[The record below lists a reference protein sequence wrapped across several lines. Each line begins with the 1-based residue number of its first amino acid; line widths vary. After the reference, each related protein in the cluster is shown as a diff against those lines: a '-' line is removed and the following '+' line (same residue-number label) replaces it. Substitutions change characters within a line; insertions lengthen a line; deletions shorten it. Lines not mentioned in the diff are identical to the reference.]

1 MINFARK
8 VLEAPLGITHLF
20 WVGQAG
26 FIIKSAEKHVINI
39 VDDEIAQYFDS
50 NWVSNI
56 KTQRD
61 TVLVKMEKVKMPD
74 GAELEDYISTFKCEK
89 EFNYNKI
96 DYRVII
102 TVSKGHNL
110 DYKILIKEGGDFREV
125 NENEKKIFYR
135 YKVVYPDGEKYHEDL
150 KSLFYSQNW
159 MLLKLKPRNN
169 NDKFYAF
176 INNMEHIEVRGSDW
190 MPLGHSSNF
199 SDVYIIYSNIDYL
212 QYIASSR
219 ASVGHKS
226 IDLKGLNFENE
237 DNVNISG
244 WFCNCKN
251 MITFK
256 NIPKFK
262 KRINISQMLEGCKS
276 LENVDLGEN
285 KIVNAD
291 KCFSGCENLE
301 NVNLENINLE
311 ENANLNGM
319 FLNCKS
325 IKNIQGIETLVKK
338 DDKADVN
345 NMFEGAIV
353 NGNLDLSQWGDKIRS
368 KRMLKNSKIKK
379 LKLFNLNKIFEYNI
393 EFLKKEIENRKKL
406 INNYKKDIED
416 LGKKLD
422 ELDNKEPKTDE
433 DDYNIGNYE
442 YDIETAK
449 NNIVDYENEIKK
461 LENEINRD
469 GDRLYILEGS
479 IIDELYISE
488 EFMPNKEDLDRV
500 LGNNCTVKILYVI
513 DKDGNQKR
521 YDGFDNYKNGIE
533 YKDPEPINSEDQH
546 QDEKIEQIENNDEL
560 EKINKNQYCFQCLK
574 CCCCCCPNN
583 NDLLGKKTNRE

>member
-1 MINFARK
+1 MR
-8 VLEAPLGITHLF
+8 V
-20 WVGQAG
+20 
-26 FIIKSAEKHVINI
+26 IKILKIFFFLKTFTTNADYINI
-39 VDDEIAQYFDS
+39 IDESIKDYFDNTWAS
-50 NWVSNI
+50 ALSSVDI
-56 KTQRD
+56 I
-61 TVLVKMEKVKMPD
+61 LVKMEKVKMPD

-325 IKNIQGIETLVKK
+325 IKNIQGIETLVKE
-338 DDKADVN
+338 DDKAEVER
-345 NMFEGAIV
+345 MFEGAIV
-353 NGNLDLSQWGDKIRS
+353 DGDLDFSQWGDKILCES
-368 KRMLKNSKIKK
+368 MFNNSKVKT
-379 LKLFNLNKIFEYNI
+379 LKLFNLKEVLEYYREHCNEVI
-393 EFLKKEIENRKKL
+393 KDKEKEINDYKKEIEEFRKKL
-406 INNYKKDIED
+406 NELEKKEPKTEEDNENIKNTKEQIETNKKKIKLKEEAIKDYKKDID
-416 LGKKLD
+416 DPHLD
-422 ELDNKEPKTDE
+422 
-433 DDYNIGNYE
+433 I
-442 YDIETAK
+442 
-449 NNIVDYENEIKK
+449 
-461 LENEINRD
+461 LENAEV
-469 GDRLYILEGS
+469 
-479 IIDELYISE
+479 DELYISE
-488 EFMPNKEDLDRV
+488 EFMPKKKDLDGV
-500 LGNNCTVKILYVI
+500 VGDNCTVKILYVV

-521 YDGFDNYKNGIE
+521 YEGFDDYKNNIKE
-533 YKDPEPINSEDQH
+533 QESHDDDNKTNEDQ
-546 QDEKIEQIENNDEL
+546 QIQQNIENVEL
-560 EKINKNQYCFQCLK
+560 PKSNHCFSFCAQCCIK
-574 CCCCCCPNN
+574 CCCCCHNN
-583 NDLLGKKTNRE
+583 NNLLGKKRNRE